1 MPTILLASPPAP
13 EHDRR
18 RNPRPAYG
26 RLEARRQ
33 AQRPK
38 SPGRL
43 LSSPRLS
50 SRTRNG
56 AVRMT
61 YFLYTNT
68 PCMLLCTA
76 HTVENLPQVHEDIG
90 EVKPTPPSKILS
102 ALDAASSI

>member
-1 MPTILLASPPAP
+1 
-13 EHDRR
+13 
-18 RNPRPAYG
+18 
-26 RLEARRQ
+26 
-33 AQRPK
+33 
-38 SPGRL
+38 
-43 LSSPRLS
+43 
-50 SRTRNG
+50 
-56 AVRMT
+56 MT